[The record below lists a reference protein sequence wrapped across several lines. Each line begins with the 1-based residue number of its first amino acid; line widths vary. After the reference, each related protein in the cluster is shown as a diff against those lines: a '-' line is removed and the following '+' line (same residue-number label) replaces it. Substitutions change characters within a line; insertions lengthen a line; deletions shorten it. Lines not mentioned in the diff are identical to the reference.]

1 MGQNKVMVVGSTHL
15 VKCDQWCFVTVV
27 LNFLVSCKDYGSE
40 NYTYGNRDGDGTSE
54 KLGAPVSYNLE
65 GIKGR
70 LKLR

>member
-1 MGQNKVMVVGSTHL
+1 V
-15 VKCDQWCFVTVV
+15 F
-27 LNFLVSCKDYGSE
+27 NFSIFLDYGND
-40 NYTYGNRDGDGTSE
+40 NYIFGNRDGEHMPD